1 MKKIGV
7 LGAGQLGRMMGLA
20 GIPLDCRFRFLDPV
34 ENSPAKVVGE
44 QIVGPFSQGTHLD
57 QFSSGLDVLTYE
69 FENVPVELARHM
81 AGRLPVYP
89 PPQALE
95 FSQDRL
101 IEKQLFQ
108 RLGIQPAPF
117 HALQNLSDLEQIIKA
132 FGFPFIIK
140 TRRMGYDGK
149 GQFLVKSESDAKQVW
164 QDGLGH
170 DLIAE
175 GFVRFQRECSLIA
188 VRSKDARTAFY
199 PLVQNF
205 HHQGILRLS
214 LVPCQKLTGELQSQA
229 VGYVAK
235 ILQELDYTGVLAVEF
250 FVADNKLIANE
261 MAPRVHNSGHWT
273 MDGAETSQ
281 FENHIRAITGLPLG
295 ATNAIGASA
304 MINLIGTVP
313 DVHRMLKIPGSHL
326 HLYGKE
332 PREGR
337 KLGHLNIRADS
348 SEKLIELLQECK
360 DLMPAETF
368 QQFQQTCC

>member
-1 MKKIGV
+1 MKTIGV

-20 GIPLDCRFRFLDPV
+20 GIPLDCQFRFLDPV

-69 FENVPVELARHM
+69 FENVPVELARNM

-117 HALQNLSDLEQIIKA
+117 QALQNLSDLEQVIKA

-149 GQFLVKSESDAKQVW
+149 GQFLVKSESDAKQAW

-188 VRSKDARTAFY
+188 VRSSDAQTAFY

-214 LVPCQKLTGELQSQA
+214 LAPCQKLTKELQSQA
-229 VGYVAK
+229 VEYVGR
-235 ILQELDYTGVLAVEF
+235 ILKELDYTGVLAVEF
-250 FVADNKLIANE
+250 FVADNKLIVNE

-295 ATNAIGASA
+295 ATSAIGASA

-313 DVHRMLKIPGSHL
+313 DVQRMLKIPGSHL

-337 KLGHLNIRADS
+337 KLGHLNIRVDS
-348 SEKLIELLQECK
+348 NERLIELLLDCK

-368 QQFQQTCC
+368 QQFKQTCC

>member
-1 MKKIGV
+1 MQKVVASADAAVADIPD
-7 LGAGQLGRMMGLA
+7 GAVILMGGFGLC
-20 GIPLDCRFRFLDPV
+20 GIP
-34 ENSPAKVVGE
+34 ENL
-44 QIVGPFSQGTHLD
+44 I
-57 QFSSGLDVLTYE
+57 
-69 FENVPVELARHM
+69 
-81 AGRLPVYP
+81 
-89 PPQALE
+89 QALE
-95 FSQDRL
+95 AELLRRRFGPPIRL
-101 IEKQLFQ
+101 EVTEQMDEVTLDLLIAELDITDAMP
-108 RLGIQPAPF
+108 RVIRVMMHVTSNRARADIV
-117 HALQNLSDLEQIIKA
+117 HVSLSG
-132 FGFPFIIK
+132 FGLKGARKDFPC
-140 TRRMGYDGK
+140 Y
-149 GQFLVKSESDAKQVW
+149 
-164 QDGLGH
+164 

-214 LVPCQKLTGELQSQA
+214 LVPCQKLTGELQAQA

-348 SEKLIELLQECK
+348 SDKLIELLQECK

-368 QQFQQTCC
+368 QQFQQSCC